1 MRKNKKNRV
10 FGREVGVRTAMLKSL
25 ARSLVLKD
33 KIKTTEAK
41 AKEIRP
47 IVEKLVTKAKD
58 GSIASRRIIAARV
71 GEGSPTEKLMTVL
84 APKYKTRAGGY
95 TRIVKLGRRLSDGAA
110 MAQIEFVS

>member
-1 MRKNKKNRV
+1 MRKNKNNRK
-10 FGREVGVRTAMLKSL
+10 FGREIGVRTAMLKAL
-25 ARSLVLKD
+25 ARSLVLRE

-47 IVEKLVTKAKD
+47 IVEKLVTKGKD
-58 GSIASRRIIAARV
+58 GSLASRRLIASRV
-71 GEGSPTEKLMTVL
+71 GVGSPTKKIVEVL

-110 MAQIEFVS
+110 MAQIEFV